1 MAEIVPEEQVQ
12 KVKSRLLEDLDF
24 EPEQVVNFYT
34 RNIFQRA
41 LAHLVG
47 WTGLSSKMLRCTEG
61 GILKTAPTATGL
73 EHNDTKK
80 GNAPDDY
87 AGMITFDQVAARLDI
102 FIFDNPAIIKR
113 SLDGIVYEDEI
124 EVPAGFYSVDVVTVG
139 FDIKN
144 ETAASVARYQIIGW
158 W

>member
-12 KVKSRLLEDLDF
+12 KVKSRILEDLEF

-47 WTGLSSKMLRCTEG
+47 RAATASKMLRCTEAG
-61 GILKTAPTATGL
+61 ELKTAPTSTGI

-87 AGMITFDQVAARLDI
+87 AGMITFDQVASRLDI
-102 FIFDNPAIIKR
+102 FIWDNSAIIKR
-113 SLDGIVYEDEI
+113 SLDGLVYEDEI
-124 EVPAGFYSVDVVTVG
+124 EVPAGFYSVDAVTVG

-144 ETAASVARYQIIGW
+144 ETALSVARYQVVGW